1 MIKRNGLLACFLL
14 FFIILVQ
21 PGLYGSEADEELPIK
36 ITFQN
41 SSDHPV
47 LVHVISYD
55 MIEASYNLEPK
66 RDMEIEVAFGNK
78 IELEYPPAPH
88 RTVLSEMGS
97 LNELYRTVYLRNDG
111 EHLFIEE
118 KFSGQR
124 IKGKGEKRIPRPFI
138 SEPELEPRTTQKSAP
153 DQPEHEKMERDR
165 ELLKKKKNAE
175 SLLEK
180 KMKPTRKEDPDQ
192 PENKKEKKEK

>member
-1 MIKRNGLLACFLL
+1 MIKRKGPLACFLL

-21 PGLYGSEADEELPIK
+21 PGLYGSDADEELPIK

-66 RDMEIEVAFGNK
+66 RDMEIEVAFGSK
-78 IELEYPPAPH
+78 IQLEYPPSPH
-88 RTVLSEMGS
+88 RTVLSQMGS

-124 IKGKGEKRIPRPFI
+124 GKGKGEKRIPRQFI
-138 SEPELEPRTTQKSAP
+138 SEPELERMKTRKSAP
-153 DQPEHEKMERDR
+153 DQPEHEKMNR
-165 ELLKKKKNAE
+165 ELLNKKKNAK
-175 SLLEK
+175 SRLEK

-192 PENKKEKKEK
+192 PENKKEKKEE

>member
-1 MIKRNGLLACFLL
+1 MACFLL

-21 PGLYGSEADEELPIK
+21 PGLYGSEAEEELPIK

-41 SSDHPV
+41 SSDHLV
-47 LVHVISYD
+47 LVHVISYG
-55 MIEASYNLEPK
+55 MIEASYNLDPK

-97 LNELYRTVYLRNDG
+97 LNELYRRVYLRNDG

-124 IKGKGEKRIPRPFI
+124 VKGKGEKRIPRPFI
-138 SEPELEPRTTQKSAP
+138 SEPELERSKSRISGP
-153 DQPEHEKMERDR
+153 DQPEHEKMNR
-165 ELLKKKKNAE
+165 EVFDKKKNAE

-180 KMKPTRKEDPDQ
+180 KIKPTRKEDPDQ
-192 PENKKEKKEK
+192 PENKEEKKKE

>member
-1 MIKRNGLLACFLL
+1 MIKHKGPLACFLL

-21 PGLYGSEADEELPIK
+21 PGLYGSDVDEDIPIK

-66 RDMEIEVAFGNK
+66 RDMEIEVAFGSK
-78 IELEYPPAPH
+78 IKLEYPPSPH
-88 RTVLSEMGS
+88 RTVLSQMGS

-124 IKGKGEKRIPRPFI
+124 VKGKGEKRIPRQFI
-138 SEPELEPRTTQKSAP
+138 SEPELERMKSRKSEA
-153 DQPEHEKMERDR
+153 DQPEHEKTNKDV
-165 ELLKKKKNAE
+165 LNKKKNAK

-192 PENKKEKKEK
+192 PENKKEKKEE

>member
-1 MIKRNGLLACFLL
+1 MIKGKGPLACFLL

-21 PGLYGSEADEELPIK
+21 PGLYGSDVDEEIPIK

-47 LVHVISYD
+47 LVHVISYG

-66 RDMEIEVAFGNK
+66 RDMEIEVAFGSK
-78 IELEYPPAPH
+78 IQLEYPPAPH
-88 RTVLSEMGS
+88 RTVLSQMGS
-97 LNELYRTVYLRNDG
+97 LNELYRNVYLRNDG

-124 IKGKGEKRIPRPFI
+124 VKGKGEKRIPRPFI
-138 SEPELEPRTTQKSAP
+138 SDPELERRKSRISAP
-153 DQPEHEKMERDR
+153 DQPEHEKINMEGFD
-165 ELLKKKKNAE
+165 KKKNAK

-192 PENKKEKKEK
+192 PENKEEKKEE